1 LTNDTI
7 RAARSIVGLYNLP
20 TNGKTIEDKITV
32 IIQSKKAETASML
45 EKQKDIIIA
54 LTKGC
59 GTCNF
64 ITSDSEVP
72 QGCGSE
78 VVTADVSVHIPV
90 QVSSHIY
97 ASVYGVSTTD
107 VLGTGRRCCR
117 DLQVGEEAGFGRGQQ
132 GQASQDD
139 PAAWIRK
146 DSKGRSQAAEPGEGK
161 SFRDR
166 AIADWADFLDG
177 EV

>member
-20 TNGKTIEDKITV
+20 TNGKTVEDKITV

-64 ITSDSEVP
+64 IISDSEVP

-90 QVSSHIY
+90 QVSSRDQ
-97 ASVYGVSTTD
+97 ASVYGVS
-107 VLGTGRRCCR
+107 
-117 DLQVGEEAGFGRGQQ
+117 
-132 GQASQDD
+132 
-139 PAAWIRK
+139 IY
-146 DSKGRSQAAEPGEGK
+146 
-161 SFRDR
+161 
-166 AIADWADFLDG
+166 
-177 EV
+177 